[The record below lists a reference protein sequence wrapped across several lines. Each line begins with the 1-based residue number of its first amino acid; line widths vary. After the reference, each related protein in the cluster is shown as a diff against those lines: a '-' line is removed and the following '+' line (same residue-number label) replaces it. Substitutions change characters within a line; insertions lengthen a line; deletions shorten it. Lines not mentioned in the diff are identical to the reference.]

1 MLNCMICEIDEIL
14 KKYFGLEIAIFF
26 LNSEK
31 KFMLNCMICENVEI
45 LKL

>member
-1 MLNCMICEIDEIL
+1 MICKNDEIF
-14 KKYFGLEIAIFF
+14 KKYFGWKIAIFF
-26 LNSEK
+26 KNSEK